1 MRPRSTPGSARGSPK
16 LMFQAFPNPA
26 KARQNMRPFRH
37 FLLRLA
43 ALAVVA
49 AGTVSLLPGDP
60 GWG

>member
-1 MRPRSTPGSARGSPK
+1 
-16 LMFQAFPNPA
+16 MFQAFPNPA